1 MVEGYDWRRELY
13 MVIIKNV
20 IKIYIKVV
28 KICVYTQINLKTV
41 SFINFYNIIIKQ

>member
-1 MVEGYDWRRELY
+1 LEAGTLYGYY
-13 MVIIKNV
+13 KNV